1 MFPRPWL
8 SHPQVGGSRH
18 LLRTP
23 TAPRHTRAPPVPE
36 GSGRRRGAVR
46 SAFSPAGALHLQAAN
61 PGRHLFKQKRGPRA
75 PPVQRTRGASRLC
88 PEQDAPALVA
98 PLGVRGPRVG
108 TPAARSARCPPPREP
123 HPPRRRWPPGGRP
136 AGSGAAPTPWR
147 CAADPRPARAR
158 GVRACARPGNVRQG
172 PRRPGG
178 GARAA
183 PGACAVL
190 LPAPLPRC
198 GLAPAPYSLPRSGA
212 VTPTQGRR
220 HLGTAGL
227 AEGSKLGGRTVG
239 GSPEGLPGPEVSAS
253 LSRPL
258 PGPWRRQEQ

>member
-158 GVRACARPGNVRQG
+158 GGRACAGRACVRAPGERPSGTAAAWGRGQG
-172 PRRPGG
+172 RAGRMRRPP
-178 GARAA
+178 AR
-183 PGACAVL
+183 P
-190 LPAPLPRC
+190 PPP
-198 GLAPAPYSLPRSGA
+198 PRSGS
-212 VTPTQGRR
+212 
-220 HLGTAGL
+220 GTLFLTA
-227 AEGSKLGGRTVG
+227 VG
-239 GSPEGLPGPEVSAS
+239 GSDPYSRPSAS
-253 LSRPL
+253 
-258 PGPWRRQEQ
+258 WHRRACGGL